1 MRKARIKKGAT
12 STQKPKYFP
21 IASQKKSLTPS
32 TGLVT
37 AHIILGQTMQLSN
50 LDILHHGMQVMFL
63 IKDTQEPQ
71 RPMTMPKQTSD
82 SSQKLRQQR
91 NNPMTA
97 AIIRQT
103 EVTLGTMGPG
113 PFQPRSLPWPS
124 LPGALPFSPLGASP
138 PPTAP
143 PGLPELP
150 WAPLGPRPHKA
161 PPKAAEG

>member
-1 MRKARIKKGAT
+1 MNSIHVLSPLSLSCSLRPAIWVARMPATYKEGANQKGRNIDTEAKVF
-12 STQKPKYFP
+12 SDLLLR
-21 IASQKKSLTPS
+21 KKSLTPS

-50 LDILHHGMQVMFL
+50 FDILHHGMQVMFL

-113 PFQPRSLPWPS
+113 PFQPRALPWTS
-124 LPGALPFSPLGASP
+124 LPGALPFSPLEN
-138 PPTAP
+138 
-143 PGLPELP
+143 LL
-150 WAPLGPRPHKA
+150 
-161 PPKAAEG
+161 

>member
-1 MRKARIKKGAT
+1 
-12 STQKPKYFP
+12 
-21 IASQKKSLTPS
+21 
-32 TGLVT
+32 
-37 AHIILGQTMQLSN
+37 
-50 LDILHHGMQVMFL
+50 MQVMFL

-113 PFQPRSLPWPS
+113 PFQPQDIPWTS
-124 LPGALPFSPLGASP
+124 LPGALPFSPLEN
-138 PPTAP
+138 
-143 PGLPELP
+143 LL
-150 WAPLGPRPHKA
+150 
-161 PPKAAEG
+161 